1 MSSHN
6 GNLLSVRD
14 LRTYF
19 ETEDGTVRAVDGIS
33 FDLKLG
39 ETLGIVGES
48 GSGKSVTNLSVLR
61 LIQSPPGKIVS
72 GEVLFHGQDILSLPA
87 DEVRKIRGKRI
98 SMIFQDPMTS
108 LNPFMRISK
117 QLMEITQLH
126 LGHTREQ
133 AYEHAVKMLETV
145 GIPEARARVDSYP
158 HEFSGGMRQR
168 VMIAMALACEPELL
182 IADEPTTA
190 LDVTIQAQILE
201 LIKNLKSETGTSVI
215 LITHDLGVVAGMTDD
230 IIVMYAGKV
239 FEQSPT
245 RELFAAPGNP
255 YTKGLLKSVPDPA
268 HEEGTELY
276 QIPGLPPDVAHLAP
290 GQCPFADRCYRV
302 EDICRREFPPFV
314 QLNAEHYSLC
324 HFAEEVYA
332 ESLAASEGVA
342 ARGSGIDPDGLET
355 QGGTSR

>member
-1 MSSHN
+1 MNPN
-6 GNLLSVRD
+6 GNLLEVND

-19 ETEDGTVRAVDGIS
+19 NTEDGVVKAVDGIS
-33 FDLKLG
+33 FELKRG

-48 GSGKSVTNLSVLR
+48 GSGKSVTNLSVIR
-61 LIQSPPGKIVS
+61 LVPSPPGRLVS
-72 GEVLFHGQDILSLPA
+72 REVLFPGQDIRSLPP

-126 LGHTREQ
+126 LGHTKQQ
-133 AYEHAVKMLETV
+133 AYEHAIKMLETV

-201 LIKNLKSETGTSVI
+201 LIKKLKVDTGTSVI
-215 LITHDLGVVAGMTDD
+215 LITHDLGVVAGMTDH

-239 FEQSPT
+239 FEQAPT
-245 RELFAAPGNP
+245 HELFQSPGNP
-255 YTKGLLKSVPDPA
+255 YTKGLLKSVPDPLHA
-268 HEEGTELY
+268 EGTELY
-276 QIPGLPPDVAHLAP
+276 Q
-290 GQCPFADRCYRV
+290 
-302 EDICRREFPPFV
+302 
-314 QLNAEHYSLC
+314 
-324 HFAEEVYA
+324 
-332 ESLAASEGVA
+332 
-342 ARGSGIDPDGLET
+342 
-355 QGGTSR
+355 